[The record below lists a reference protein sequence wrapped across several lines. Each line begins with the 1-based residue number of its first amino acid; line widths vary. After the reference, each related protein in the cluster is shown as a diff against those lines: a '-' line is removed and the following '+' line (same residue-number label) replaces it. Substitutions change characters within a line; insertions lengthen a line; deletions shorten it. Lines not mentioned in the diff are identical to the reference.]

1 VAAEAP
7 QGVEQQPQI
16 PRGSRGLLVRAHLRD
31 ERLELKH
38 RSRDRRAE
46 HVVLGRKVAVH
57 QASGDARLLT
67 NLLHRRAL
75 HAEAGEAA
83 SRRVDEP
90 WLGFEAVRGL
100 DGLGDDVLM
109 IPLFGHTHGHCGIA
123 VNTDDGWLL
132 DAGDAYFDA
141 REIKL
146 PERKCGPIPAQFQ
159 MMVTTERDKRRED
172 QDRLRALHAD
182 HPEVEIFCGHN
193 PFEYLDLVE
202 KSGGTP
208 RGISPTHRPASAG
221 RR

>member
-1 VAAEAP
+1 MK
-7 QGVEQQPQI
+7 Q
-16 PRGSRGLLVRAHLRD
+16 
-31 ERLELKH
+31 
-38 RSRDRRAE
+38 RRTYS
-46 HVVLGRKVAVH
+46 HG
-57 QASGDARLLT
+57 G
-67 NLLHRRAL
+67 
-75 HAEAGEAA
+75 
-83 SRRVDEP
+83 EP

-132 DAGDAYFDA
+132 DAVDAYFDA

>member
-1 VAAEAP
+1 VP
-7 QGVEQQPQI
+7 STP
-16 PRGSRGLLVRAHLRD
+16 
-31 ERLELKH
+31 
-38 RSRDRRAE
+38 
-46 HVVLGRKVAVH
+46 
-57 QASGDARLLT
+57 
-67 NLLHRRAL
+67 
-75 HAEAGEAA
+75 
-83 SRRVDEP
+83 RRVKQRRTYSHGGEP

-202 KSGGTP
+202 KSGDTP